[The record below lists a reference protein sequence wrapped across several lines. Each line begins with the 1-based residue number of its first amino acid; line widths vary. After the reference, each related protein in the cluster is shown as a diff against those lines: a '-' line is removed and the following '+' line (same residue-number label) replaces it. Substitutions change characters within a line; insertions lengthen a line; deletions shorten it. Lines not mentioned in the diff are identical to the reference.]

1 MNPSGES
8 ARING
13 ADIHAAGQA
22 ACVPNGC
29 GECGG
34 SASVTCPMLKE
45 RWTREDERCTCP
57 FCGNPAKSVHYDGE
71 SGPPACCGEVVAT
84 QMASDAKTA
93 AILNAET
100 IVGMQDALRKS
111 EEREADLRRTLR
123 DLLAEIEDAEGN
135 TDGEYLVP
143 PSPDCRDCTA
153 DTSPKN
159 ITCARHRAH
168 YLVHGVRP

>member
-29 GECGG
+29 GDCGG

-45 RWTREDERCTCP
+45 RWTRED
-57 FCGNPAKSVHYDGE
+57 
-71 SGPPACCGEVVAT
+71 AT
-84 QMASDAKTA
+84 HA
-93 AILNAET
+93 ARLNAET
-100 IVGMQDALRKS
+100 IVGMQMALRES
-111 EEREADLRRTLR
+111 ESREAELRSVLGQLLEAIR
-123 DLLAEIEDAEGN
+123 DEEGN
-135 TDGEYLVP
+135 REAAVMVRANC
-143 PSPDCRDCTA
+143 PDCTHDVCLSFCKRQGF
-153 DTSPKN
+153 SVE
-159 ITCARHRAH
+159 TCPRHRAH